1 MVEPQTWPKRIGLT
15 RGKAAIVAAL
25 AVTLVVVVYVKYG
38 SSGAA
43 AISSRL
49 IELSGRRPAAK
60 TDSEQAGAAAKAQA
74 AASNAASM
82 LSVEVDESRWKSPDL
97 SMVLAYDPF
106 ALPAG
111 FPQPPQGAAAANS
124 AEVGTVLA
132 EDADLAADQ
141 LAEAIE
147 SLRMELEQ
155 LQQRGVHVIV
165 RGRDRDQYVAMIGDR
180 TLHVGEKIGSFTVT
194 AIEADHVRVE
204 RKVQK

>member
-1 MVEPQTWPKRIGLT
+1 VVEPQTWPKRIGLT
-15 RGKAAIVAAL
+15 RGKAVIVAAL

-43 AISSRL
+43 VISSRL
-49 IELSGRRPAAK
+49 IGLSGRRPAAK
-60 TDSEQAGAAAKAQA
+60 TDSEQAGATAKAQA

-124 AEVGTVLA
+124 AQVGTVIA

-180 TLHVGEKIGSFTVT
+180 TLHVGDKIGGFTVT

-204 RKVQK
+204 RKVQQ

>member
-1 MVEPQTWPKRIGLT
+1 VDEPQTLSKRIGLT
-15 RGKAAIVAAL
+15 RGKAVIVAIL
-25 AVTLVVVVYVKYG
+25 AVTLAVVIYVKYVP
-38 SSGAA
+38 SGAA

-49 IELSGRRPAAK
+49 IGLSGRRPAA
-60 TDSEQAGAAAKAQA
+60 TSDSEASAAAKAKA
-74 AASNAASM
+74 GASNADSL
-82 LSVEVDESRWKSPDL
+82 LSIEVDESRWKSPEL

-111 FPQPPQGAAAANS
+111 FPQPPQRAAASSS
-124 AEVGTVLA
+124 AQEAAVIA
-132 EDADLAADQ
+132 EDADLAAEQ
-141 LAEAIE
+141 LADAIE

-165 RGRDRDQYVAMIGDR
+165 RGRDQYVAMIGDR
-180 TLHVGEKIGSFTVT
+180 TIHVGDEISGFTVT

>member
-1 MVEPQTWPKRIGLT
+1 MDEPQTWSKRIGLT
-15 RGKAAIVAAL
+15 RGKAVIVAVL
-25 AVTLVVVVYVKYG
+25 AVTLVVVIYVKYVP
-38 SSGAA
+38 SGAA

-49 IELSGRRPAAK
+49 IGLSGRRPAAK
-60 TDSEQAGAAAKAQA
+60 SDSEASDAAAKAKAGASA
-74 AASNAASM
+74 ADSL
-82 LSVEVDESRWKSPDL
+82 LSIEVDESRWRSPEL

-111 FPQPPQGAAAANS
+111 FPQPPQAPAAS
-124 AEVGTVLA
+124 TSVHEGTVIA
-132 EDADLAADQ
+132 EDTDLASDQ

-165 RGRDRDQYVAMIGDR
+165 RGRDQYVAMIGER
-180 TLHVGEKIGSFTVT
+180 TIHVGDKIGSFTVT